1 MSSRFFASVL
11 TRLKQ
16 ITQSESD
23 AQLARALGVS
33 PQTLSSWKV
42 RDSIPYSL
50 CVDIARQHACSLD
63 WLLMGERGRTLHTAE
78 GWEDDMLERL
88 RSLSRTDR
96 EATLLYIKDKQRIQA
111 LEKKLDALAY
121 RLPNTS
127 EG

>member
-96 EATLLYIKDKQRIQA
+96 EATLLYIKDKQRIQE

-121 RLPNTS
+121 RLPDTS
-127 EG
+127 KG